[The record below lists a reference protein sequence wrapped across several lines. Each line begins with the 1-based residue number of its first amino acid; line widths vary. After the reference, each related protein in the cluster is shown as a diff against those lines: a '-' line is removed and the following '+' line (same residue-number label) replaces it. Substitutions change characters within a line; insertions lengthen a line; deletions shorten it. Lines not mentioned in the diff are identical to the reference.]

1 MFRASRIGRTLGIA
15 AAGAVLCS
23 LSFQPA
29 AAAKRALLIGI
40 SAYENIRPLNGPRR
54 DLPKMK
60 AFLRDHW
67 KFAEDEII
75 VLEDADATR
84 DKIISAIKDKL
95 ISETESGDRVLIYF
109 SGHGS
114 QLPDEDGD
122 EEDGLDETLSPVNTT
137 EDGRNQITD
146 DVFGALLAQLGDR
159 RVTVIID
166 SCHSGTVSRSV
177 GTFTEDEHSGSI
189 ARTFVPTLQSRSAT
203 PTVYDE
209 DAHSR
214 EESFVKSKG
223 SLHVWSAAASNQLSW
238 DTPRG
243 GVFTGHFIEGMSAQ
257 LADNNKNGTITNSEL
272 LVYVRGKTKAYCSK
286 NPICRGFGFTPTL
299 EADSKAM
306 EVVAVPLRDDDEEED
321 AEDENQESGEKEEE
335 ETDVAEAED
344 EDDEE
349 EDVDITDLI
358 VQDNDAN
365 VAIDILPKD
374 VVNAGES
381 IQFRVTSERPG
392 HLILLDINA
401 DGEVVQLVPN
411 EIMDKHKRTSE
422 VGPKVPITIPD
433 AYYGFKF
440 TASEPYGEG
449 ILVAI
454 VTEDKLK
461 IDELLDANRAISV
474 VAKPNA
480 YLTQLASSLLKVW
493 NDDKKNRELKWS
505 LATRKYTIKE

>member
-1 MFRASRIGRTLGIA
+1 MFKCSRLARIFGVA
-15 AAGAVLCS
+15 AIGAVMCS
-23 LSFQPA
+23 LCLQPA
-29 AAAKRALLIGI
+29 AAGQRALLIGI

-67 KFAEDEII
+67 KFGQDEII

-84 DKIISAIKDKL
+84 DKIIAAIKERL
-95 ISETESGDRVLIYF
+95 IGETKAGDRVLIYF

-159 RVTVIID
+159 KVTVIID

-177 GTFTEDEHSGSI
+177 GSFTEDEHSGSL

-209 DAHSR
+209 EAHSR

-238 DTPRG
+238 DTPGG
-243 GVFTGHFIEGMSAQ
+243 GVFTGHFIEGMSDQ
-257 LADNNKNGTITNSEL
+257 LADNNKNGKITNSEL

-306 EVVAVPLRDDDEEED
+306 EVVAVPLRE
-321 AEDENQESGEKEEE
+321 
-335 ETDVAEAED
+335 ED
-344 EDDEE
+344 EDDESDADDGE
-349 EDVDITDLI
+349 EEEEETNAAEAEDDEEDDVDITDLI
-358 VQDNDAN
+358 VQDNNAN

-422 VGPKVPITIPD
+422 VGPKVPVTIPD

-449 ILVAI
+449 TLVAI

-474 VAKPNA
+474 VAKPDE
-480 YLTQLASSLLKVW
+480 YLTQLAASLLKVW
-493 NDDKKNRELKWS
+493 NDDKKNRELNWS
-505 LATRKYTIKE
+505 LAVRKYTIKE